1 MSSIK
6 STKKAEWAANWIGD
20 GFLLAARRLREVQ
33 DENPH
38 LFPVVAK
45 FLNIGL
51 RRAYYFA
58 RIDRTFRELEVDDDR
73 LTAIGWT
80 KLKLLADY
88 VDGRNC
94 EFLLETAEKSTVR
107 ELSLIL
113 RHEVPQAGTRCITLY
128 LTPDQYE
135 IFYEAVTANGA
146 IKIGTGLANKEKAL
160 INALSSS
167 HDEPLLKG

>member
-1 MSSIK
+1 MSA
-6 STKKAEWAANWIGD
+6 KKLNTQAALAANLVGH

-33 DENPH
+33 DEKPQ

-58 RIDRTFRELEVDDDR
+58 RIDRTFRELEIDDDR
-73 LTAIGWT
+73 LEKIGWS

-88 VDGRNC
+88 IEGSNC
-94 EFLLETAEKSTVR
+94 KFLLDIAEKSTVR

-113 RHEVPQAGTRCITLY
+113 RHEVPLPGTRCVMLY
-128 LTPDQYE
+128 LTPDQYNM
-135 IFYEAVTANGA
+135 FAEAVTAHGA
-146 IKIGTGLANKEKAL
+146 VKVGSGLANKEQGL
-160 INALSSS
+160 IGALST
-167 HDEPLLKG
+167 PKT